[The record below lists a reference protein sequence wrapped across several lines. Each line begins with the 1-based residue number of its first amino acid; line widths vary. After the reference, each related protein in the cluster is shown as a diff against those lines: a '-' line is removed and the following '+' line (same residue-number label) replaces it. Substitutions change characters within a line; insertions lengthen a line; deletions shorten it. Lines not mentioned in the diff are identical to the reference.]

1 MTMHYTD
8 RDLTPPTLRLL
19 TSDAQGLHAG
29 EIGGHRD
36 QEVSPTVLHRDRE
49 VSPTDARKK
58 SRSRRR
64 IPLAGLLAF
73 ALACALLALPNNAS
87 ASGFTRAG
95 AAPAPVF
102 RDSAPIDV
110 FTFDDQRVAARLTTG
125 SGGHIYDPRD
135 PNGDGSNI
143 TFHMTDFGDYSHF
156 EILNSAR
163 DGHPR
168 GTILFRTTP
177 DYENPTDK
185 RIMYRES
192 TVLRFLHWSLGSVPY
207 GPWKRWDRAENNQYW
222 LMILVRLTDAQGRGH
237 YSGIV
242 MVIRVI
248 KNQDKVAPVFT
259 DAMPRSV
266 WITENQINVT
276 PVLHG
281 RHFSHPADPYNHHPR
296 GINIAI
302 TNNWGDGGKFDFS
315 STPVPGTLV
324 FQNAPD
330 HENPT
335 DVLITEQKTRQDG
348 TTYTSTVSSAQN
360 NSYFLEI
367 TASAKDSVGTWHTAK
382 HRMGVRVT
390 NEWDTPPQKPVNLRQ
405 TAVGSGAGESGRTV
419 TLAWDQPVSAH
430 RDDSPWRYGVDVYSW
445 GASWQP
451 LYSTFINTPRT
462 LWLTGELRSVSS
474 YSLARQIRLPNNG
487 IFLVKITPSN
497 RVAGTT
503 SDPILVVTNG
513 VNTHPTFSSGS
524 QFSIMENRTSV
535 GTATATDADPEDR
548 RIRYELN
555 TTFGD
560 AALFNINP
568 STGALSFLQAPNYE
582 NPRDVETVLSSSS
595 GHTSTSFAGDNV
607 YVVKFKATGDVPD
620 TYQSYPVGYKP
631 SPDRARSTEQL
642 VTINV
647 FDLPEPPGKP
657 DAPAV
662 AASSQVDTNGRN
674 KLRVSWRA
682 PTNAG
687 PPINDYDVQYRRAA
701 TLPFT
706 GNGNAVAFAGAGTSF
721 IYTRPTGEANYQFR
735 IQARSP
741 EGNSPWSDWGSVV
754 INTPPVISSANTANV
769 AENTTSTGIT
779 VTASD
784 TDTGDTRL
792 RYTITGG
799 VDAGQFT
806 LDSTTG
812 VLTFTNAPD
821 YDNPTDLVSTDPVN
835 AAGNNVYLV
844 QVTATSGVAPRLAS
858 TSQLIT
864 VTVTD
869 VLEPPGTPDK
879 PTVTSGVVNSASV
892 LNVTWTA
899 PSNTGPAIDDY
910 DVQYRVKVASG
921 TPNAWTDA
929 GHTGT
934 ATSRTLTNVQNNTTY
949 EVQVRA
955 HNAEGWSLWS
965 AAGEG
970 EAVYNSAPRF
980 TMSRT
985 SFEIPENS
993 LQRIVKLTAVDDN
1006 SLDNNSYF
1014 RLVGGADKD
1023 KFKVFSDGGVWWDVW
1038 SAPYP
1043 RPRPD
1048 YENPVDVASTTKPT
1062 ATAGDNVYSIVA
1074 EVETW
1079 ASTVSKT
1086 VRPPQKTRQTLT
1098 ITVTDVAEPPGE
1110 LMTLGLAPHDTLDT
1124 SLQVSWRDPDMT
1136 RKPPITG
1143 YDLEYRRQGTGDDWT
1158 DAGHTGTGGTTF
1170 LNNLTKS
1177 VTYEVRCRAKNH
1189 EGIGPWKS
1197 TTGATNARPTFTPT
1211 SFTVAENQRSVGTF
1225 SATDSDPQDTYF
1237 FYSIPVSGGGADR
1250 QQFTIDPQG
1259 QLETVASGGLNYEN
1273 PASAAG
1279 SNTYTFTA
1287 NVGSKDESD
1296 LNSKGSDRYRHTSQ
1310 TITVTV
1316 TDVAE
1321 PPGKPNPPT
1330 VTPMPG
1336 SSSKLLVSWR
1346 APSNTGPAI
1355 RYHNVR
1361 YRKGT
1366 SGNFTKLDE
1375 TFLPGYRNTRL
1386 EGLDANSSYQV
1397 QVRAANAEGIGPW
1410 SNAGSGSTP
1419 AFLNPEP
1426 LVGNPTPRFTSSA
1439 SFSVVENTTAVGTV
1453 TAVDDDTQD
1462 NVTGYMLD
1470 GADASKFQISF
1481 NTTTRSG
1488 ALSFKAAPD
1497 YETPA
1502 SANSENLYLLT
1513 VSASSG
1519 TGQRVKVRSQVIS
1532 VTVTDVSA
1540 PSSTAPTVTP
1550 ASANSVTAAWSAAST
1565 TTGYPVT
1572 DYDVRYSGDSGLTW
1586 TDVPHTGTGRSVTVN
1601 GLSANIDYQV
1611 QVRGTSSEGTGP
1623 WSASGTG
1630 ATNAPPAITVSKLYT
1645 VVENTAPATA
1655 IDTFIPSDVDTQ
1667 DGTPTLVLDGGD
1679 KSQFSLSS
1687 SGKLTFRAAPDFERP
1702 TDVVNSS
1709 PTAPA
1714 DRSGLWDNDYS
1725 LRLKATSGTGGRL
1738 ATAYSPW
1745 FKVRVTNVPPP
1756 GKPAAPTLTA
1766 PSATPTQLDVTWTAP
1781 MTASGYPITDYDV
1794 QYREVT
1800 EDNSGAFTDSP
1811 HTGVALEHDLTN
1823 LTPGTSYQVRVS
1835 ARSSEGSGPW
1845 SEVGTGTTA
1854 ANAAPVFSN
1863 TTFSVPEGT
1872 STLTVMATDADA
1884 SDTVTGY
1891 AIVTDSTDSAAFTLV
1906 ESGENAGTLTFN
1918 SVPDFENPT
1927 DVAHTTP
1934 APADAAANN
1943 TYILGIEA
1951 TSGDDARFASTIAR
1965 IAITVTDVNEAPVL
1979 SPITLNPV
1987 EENTTA
1993 VTTVTATD
2001 PDETSGGEARDV
2013 ITYTLSGAD
2022 SGKFQITSPGGV
2034 LTFVTAPDYE
2044 NPGDVRSTTPTN
2056 PASDNEYVV
2065 VVTATSAA
2073 GDSTRTLSAPS
2084 RTLIVEVSDALEP
2097 PAAPDAP
2104 SVEAVTGWPDRL
2116 DVTWTAPANTGKPAI
2131 LHYHVQ
2137 YQKSGAAGWT
2147 SHSSEIAAATTTLRI
2162 TGLESG
2168 ASYNVQVRA
2177 DNVEGEGTWSRSGTG
2192 TTNALTSWLPQFG
2205 SVDPTYPVAEN
2216 TTAVGTITATDA
2228 TNADVTF
2235 SIPGTDTTGGVDRA
2249 KFSITSNGVLTFNTA
2264 PNYENPQDVLSATPA
2279 NAAGNNEYIVKVE
2292 AAASGRGSSTQT
2304 VTVRVTDVDEKP
2316 GKPLAPTVRAANAT
2330 PTKLS
2335 VTWTAPTNTGPDI
2348 NDYDVQYRAGSTGQF
2363 TDASY
2368 DGTGTSTT
2376 LTGLTQGTAY
2386 EVQVRA
2392 TSPEDTGPWSD
2403 SGSATTAGNAPPSF
2417 TTMAFSVVEN
2427 ITGVGTVTATDSD
2440 SGDSITRYAI
2450 TDGADSTKFSITET
2464 GANIGKL
2471 VFSAAPDFEA
2481 NGSAAS
2487 NNTYKVEITAT
2498 SGTADRQATKAET
2511 FTITV
2516 TNATEKPIAPGRPTV
2531 NEVATNPAALSVSWT
2546 APANAGKPAIT
2557 GYQLQYRKGSTGTFS
2572 SAAGTVTGTSTTLRG
2587 LDTGTSYQ
2595 VRVQATN
2602 ADGDSTW
2609 SDPGTG
2615 STATNVKPTFSSTT
2629 LSVAENETTVDTV
2642 TATDSDASDSVT
2654 RYQITGGADRAKF
2667 SITETGTNIGKLVF
2681 DSAPDYEANGS
2692 AASNN
2697 TYKIHITV
2705 TSGTGARQL
2714 TTARAFTIT
2723 VTDAPEPPI
2732 APDAPSVS
2740 AVENWPDR
2748 LDVTWTA
2755 PANTG
2760 KPAIQHYHVRYGV
2773 DEATVSWTEKTG
2785 TADEI
2790 TGTLTTRLTGL
2801 ASGGTYQVQ
2810 VRADNAEGTGTWS
2823 DSGKGT
2829 TTALT
2834 ALLPPAFGS
2843 VNPLTYDVEE
2853 NTTAVGTITPTNT
2866 RVTFSIP
2873 TTAATGGVDRA
2884 KFSITS
2890 SGVLTFVTAPDYE
2903 DAQDV
2908 LSTSPSNAANNN
2920 EYIVKVKA
2928 AASGWGSVTQTAIV
2942 RVTNVNEPPAAPQ
2955 APSVSAVENWP
2966 DRLDVTW
2973 IAPLNT
2979 GKPAIQHYHVRYGVD
2994 GASVTWTEKTGT
3006 ADEITGTL
3014 TTRLTGLSSGETY
3027 QVQVRADN
3035 AEGTGTW
3042 SRSGTGTTN
3051 ALTSWLPQF
3060 GSVDPTYDV
3069 AENTTAVQT
3078 ITATDATNAQI
3089 TFSIPGTDA
3098 TGGVDRAKFSITAGG
3113 VLTFVAAPNYEDAQD
3128 VESTSPVNAAG
3139 NNEYIVKVE
3148 AAASGRGSATQTVTV
3163 RVTNVREKPGKPLAP
3178 TVRAAN
3184 ATPTRLSVTWAAPTN
3199 TGPAIDD
3206 YDVQYRAGSTGS
3218 FTDANYDGTGTSTT
3232 LTGLTQG
3239 TLYEVQVRATSPED
3253 TGPWSDSGSAT
3264 TAGNAKPSFTT
3275 TALSVEENLT
3285 SVGTVTATDSDTGD
3299 NVTGYAITGGAD
3311 ETKFSI
3317 TAATGALVFQTAPD
3331 YEAKDSAASNNSYK
3345 VEITATSGTGARL
3358 ATTAATFTITVTNA
3372 TEKPIAPGMPTVNG
3386 VTTNPAALSVS
3397 WSAPANAGKPAI
3409 TGYQL
3414 QYRKGSENFTLA
3426 AGTVTGT
3433 STTLRGLDTGTS
3445 YDVEVRAVN
3454 VDGESL
3460 WSDTGTGTTTTNVK
3474 PSFTSSATFSVVENN
3489 TAVGTVTATDSDADD
3504 NVTGYAVTG
3513 GADSAKFSITAL
3525 TGALVFSAAPDYEAN
3540 ASAAGNNTYKVQVTA
3555 TSGTGARLT
3564 TAAQAI
3570 TVTVTDATEKPLVPT
3585 GLKITATT
3593 LTSLTA
3599 GWNAP
3604 NNVGKPALRGY
3615 DVQYRQGNSDGWTD
3629 AGHTGVGTSQMLSSL
3644 TQNTSYQVRVLAKN
3658 DDGSSGWTS
3667 PVTGTTET
3675 DTAPS
3680 FTSLASFSLDENTT
3694 TVGTVVATDA
3704 DTGDSILRYAITG
3717 GADQAKFSITETGA
3731 NIGKLVFSA
3740 APDYEA
3746 NASAAGNNTYKVEV
3760 TATSG
3765 AGARSLSTA
3774 QSITV
3779 TVNDAE
3785 EPPAKPGTPVVQAVA
3800 YYVDKLDVSWTA
3812 PANTGKPPIT
3822 DYDVQYQKNGAA
3834 SWETHTHDGTG
3845 VTTQLTGLD
3854 ENTKY
3859 FVKVQA
3865 ISDEGETWS
3874 DAGSGRTNV
3883 NAVLLPEFEPPEGT
3897 GGDGP
3902 TIDPPSGI
3910 DALYTVAENTTAV
3923 ATITAT
3929 DRTNA
3934 QVTFS
3939 IPQTDG
3945 GVDRAKFEI
3954 TRLGGELRFA
3964 SAPNFENPQ
3973 DLASTSP
3980 SNAAGNNEYIVKVTA
3995 TGRGSATQ
4003 TVRVT
4008 VTDVDEKPGK
4018 PLAPTVRA
4026 ANATPTQLSVTW
4038 AAPTNTGPAITDY
4051 DVQYRAGSTGSF
4063 TDASYDGTVTST
4075 TLTGLTQGTLYE
4087 VQVRATSPEDTGSW
4101 SDSGSGTT
4109 AGNAKPSFTKTTFSV
4124 EENLTSVGTVTATDA
4139 DSGDTVTGYAITGGA
4154 DSTKFSITEATGALV
4169 FQTAPD
4175 YEAKGSAASNNSYK
4189 VEITATSG
4197 TGARLAT
4204 TAATFTITVT
4214 NATEKPIAPGRPTVE
4229 AVTTNPAQ
4237 LSVSWSEPANAGKP
4251 AITGYQLQYRKG
4263 NTGNF
4268 TLAAGTVTETSTTL
4282 RGLDTGTSYQVQVLA
4297 KNADGKGPWSAS
4309 GSGSTATNAAPSFS
4323 TTSLSVDENETAV
4336 GTVTATD
4343 ADTDDTVT
4351 GYAIT
4356 GGADETKFS
4365 ITASTGALVFQTAP
4379 DYEANAS
4386 AAGNNTYKVQITA
4399 TSGTGARILS
4409 KAQRITVTVNNVD
4422 EPPAK
4427 PGTPVV
4433 QAVAHYDDKLN
4444 VSWTAPANTGKPAI
4458 TDYNVQY
4465 QKNGA
4470 ASWETHAHDGTGVT
4484 TQLTGLDENTKYFV
4498 KVQAISDEGETW
4510 SDAGSGRTNVNAV
4523 LLPEFEPPEGTGGDG
4538 PTIDPP
4544 SGIDA
4549 LYTVAENTTAVAT
4562 ITATDATNAQVTF
4575 SIPTADATGGVDRA
4589 RFEITTDGRLTFV
4602 AAPDYEN
4609 PQDVASTSPTNAAG
4623 NNEYIV
4629 KVQATATG
4637 RGSATQTVRVTVTD
4651 VNEGPAFSAA
4661 SAFSVAENTT
4671 AVDTVTATD
4680 PDRESD
4686 GTTARDS
4693 ITYTVEGTDASLFTI
4708 GSTGA
4713 LSFATAPNFEV
4724 PGDSASVEPEN
4735 AAKNNEYLVTVKAT
4749 SGTVARAKSAKL
4761 ALVVTVTD
4769 MPEKP
4774 GKPAKP
4780 TVTAVTNSVT
4790 KLDVSWNP
4798 PDNTGPPISGYNVQY
4813 RKGTIGAF
4821 TDISGDI
4828 TTVSKRLTS
4837 LLPETSYD
4845 VRVRA
4850 KSVEGTGDWSDVGT
4864 GTTNAYSD
4872 ISPSQDNRRPR
4883 FTTGNSFSVQE
4894 NSTAVTTVNA
4904 VDDDSGDGA
4913 PSYEITGGADS
4924 AKFSITA
4931 STGKLAF
4938 QTAPDYEAK
4947 TSAAGN
4953 NTYKVQITATTGGNG
4968 DRRLT
4973 ASQNLTITVTNANEP
4988 PGQPTGLTVNGS
5000 TTTPMQLDVSWTAPT
5015 VPTSIPSLSGYD
5027 VQYRKGTSGSW
5038 SSLTHTGT
5046 GVTAAITSLTAGASY
5061 QVRVRAKNSEGKSAW
5076 AQEDGTTA
5084 GNAKPIFSTTSF
5096 DVDENITAVG
5106 TVTATDADSGDSIT
5120 RYAITGG
5127 ADSTKFSITE
5137 TGANIGKLVFSAAPN
5152 YEANASA
5159 AGNNTYKVQITA
5171 TSGTGARQATNAET
5185 FTITVTNVLEAPA
5198 KPEKPTVTGLSEYP
5212 KRLKISWTAPTNMGP
5227 PIDEYQLQYRQEG
5240 VVAFTKAA
5248 GTVRGT
5254 STTLRGFT
5262 QGTTY
5267 EVQVQAK
5274 NDEDTSPWS
5283 DTGSGSTAANA
5294 DAVFANSSTAS
5305 VDENSPIT
5313 TNILTLNATDADA
5326 DDNVSGYAV
5335 TGGADAGAFTIA
5347 DTNKLRFT
5355 TVPNHESPTD
5365 AASTSPSNAARNNE
5379 YIVVVKATSGTGER
5393 MTTAK
5398 QTLTI
5403 TVADVR
5409 EPPGKP
5415 AAPSI
5420 PVATL
5425 TTLKVSW
5432 TAPANA
5438 GKPTIDDYDVQYAK
5452 NVANPTWLTQM
5463 HVGAGTTTTLTGLA
5477 TGTTYQVRVMAK
5489 NDEGDSDWS
5498 DASTGTT
5505 IVNRGPAF
5513 SSDAA
5518 TASVDENSATTTNI
5532 YVLSAT
5538 DADPQ
5543 DSVTGYTVTG
5553 GADKTE
5559 FKIEDTNKLR
5569 LKNVPDYEA
5578 QSSYVVEVKATSG
5591 AGARALQ
5598 SDALT
5603 ITVSVNDVP
5612 EPPNTPDAPSIT
5624 ETALTTL
5631 KVSWTPRDNEGKP
5644 PITDYDVRYGKNGA
5658 NPMVWVAHTHTG
5670 AGRSTTLTD
5679 LDTGTNYDV
5688 QVKARN
5694 DEGASDWSPSGKGM
5708 TIVNKGPKF
5717 ETSQVL
5723 GIDENQVYV
5732 GLLTAMDPDEEVDTT
5747 FTYKIVGGVDRD
5759 LFEIGASV
5767 SNAEGQFASVR
5778 GAESNAQE
5786 ASIPGLLKFKSG
5798 MAPDYENP
5806 EDSDKNREYIVTVE
5820 VTSGTGAR
5828 AMSTRQD
5835 FKVKTR
5841 DVGPPQ
5847 VQPPV
5852 VDQVVGDG
5860 TKLEVRWAAPVVD
5873 ISEPPING
5881 YQVQYRID
5889 KSGQWTTERDYEGTE
5904 LSEPVMTLRGLKP
5917 STPYEVQVRAR
5928 SLYGDT
5934 LEFGAWS
5941 DSGQDTTDRA
5951 DPARDGSNSPPRFM
5965 SKAQPTIPENTMP
5978 VITLVAVDD
5987 DEQDKIM
5994 GFEITGGA
6002 DAAMFMIENHDEL
6015 RFKKAPDYEAMMEDS
6030 DSEDGDGDDGEQT
6043 NADELDACIVEVMA
6057 TSGTGK
6063 RAKTVKQML
6072 SVRVTDVS
6080 GPERPAKPKVSSV
6093 AGSTSKLRVKWRAPE
6108 SFGLPISDYDVQY
6121 RADSAGAW
6129 KNAKYDGTGTSTDL
6143 TGLAAKETYLVQVRA
6158 RNSEGRSPWSPS
6170 GSGSPSAEPTA
6181 DAPDTDSGD
6190 PDEEGE
6196 LPPDGAPAVPVIIEH
6211 KTVVINEIGNR
6222 TEDKYDWVELF
6233 NRAYEDISLK
6243 DWSLSIVDKSVVH
6256 DVARDAL
6263 ESADGSMHDVELVH
6277 FKTDITI
6284 PARGYLLVMHSDPL
6298 AKENPLAGGIALA
6311 TPREKPLPGQEQL
6324 MSSLPLSQCYIDTG
6338 LSLPDGDFLLILRD
6352 SATAEGTDEH
6362 LRDVAGNYYKP
6373 ALVGAEPTLM
6383 WPLILDV
6390 RDVSN
6395 FNFRSDEVWARENT
6409 RIDGFCENAF
6419 VQAPYTGV
6427 GYDRA
6432 IAPTDAGGKHSG
6444 TPGYANDALKTK
6456 AADLEDPNC
6465 VSISEVMFVTDT
6477 GTDTAI
6483 DTATDTVAR
6492 GPVPR
6497 NGLPQWIE
6505 VFNCSETEAVSMENW
6520 RLEIRN
6526 RRNGGARAKATLIF
6540 NQALLIP
6547 PRQTV
6552 LLVSSSERAIKPRTA
6567 GRGLISS
6574 EPWPTS
6580 EHLPDAYIYSLY
6592 DEAAAQLRMTSRN
6605 DKVLSL
6611 TGFTLTLKDMTD
6623 EVVDV
6628 VGNHVEGEPIA
6639 WQLPVSKSKSGAR
6652 SSMLRRYVDG
6662 DAVDGQSAE
6671 AWVSAAETHLA
6682 GVQNGLYYGDA
6693 TDISTPGYRGS
6704 MLTTFEMAATGTS
6717 IELTWQTASESN
6729 TAGFYVLRCD
6739 TRDGEFVTC
6748 NDLLIPG
6755 AGTTSTPQTYAW
6767 TDAKKTAGVA
6777 YWYRLEEESFAGVR
6791 QVLAKQ
6797 QLTFAKADVNGDGEV
6812 NVQDLVFAAAGNGQ
6826 PVPQAQK
6833 QNPDVNGDGIV
6844 NPKDVQAVL
6853 GVLEAKPGAAPAY
6866 PRLTA
6871 NLLQPWI
6878 DEAKRLNLP
6887 DATFQRGIRELERLA
6902 AALAIP
6908 KETALLP
6915 NYPNPFNPETWIPY
6929 DLAEAVSVTLTFYD
6943 VRGRVVRT
6951 LALGHRPAGAYRTKA
6966 RAAYWDG
6973 RNAQGERVASGV
6985 YFYTFTAGDF
6995 TATGKLV
7002 VRK

>member
-1 MTMHYTD
+1 MM
-8 RDLTPPTLRLL
+8 
-19 TSDAQGLHAG
+19 
-29 EIGGHRD
+29 
-36 QEVSPTVLHRDRE
+36 
-49 VSPTDARKK
+49 
-58 SRSRRR
+58 
-64 IPLAGLLAF
+64 
-73 ALACALLALPNNAS
+73 
-87 ASGFTRAG
+87 
-95 AAPAPVF
+95 
-102 RDSAPIDV
+102 
-110 FTFDDQRVAARLTTG
+110 RLTTG
-125 SGGHIYDPRD
+125 PGGYLYDSRNPS
-135 PNGDGSNI
+135 GDGSNI
-143 TFHMTDFGDYSHF
+143 RFEILRDTYHDSQSNVVTGWWGDNSHF
-156 EILNSAR
+156 EVLNTAR
-163 DGHPR
+163 DGYQR
-168 GTILFRTTP
+168 GTILFKTAP
-177 DYENPTDK
+177 DYENPTD
-185 RIMYRES
+185 RRLRYQRHQPLRNPWLPHLGREESPWYTRSYRE
-192 TVLRFLHWSLGSVPY
+192 
-207 GPWKRWDRAENNQYW
+207 DNQYW
-222 LMILVRLTDAQGRGH
+222 LSVRVTLDGVAGAHPTYLTIPVYVEKDL
-237 YSGIV
+237 
-242 MVIRVI
+242 
-248 KNQDKVAPVFT
+248 DKEPPVFRDT
-259 DAMPRSV
+259 LPSLFHV
-266 WITENQINVT
+266 TENHRLVT
-276 PVLHG
+276 QLRLGGSNAHIYDLANPQGQSEG
-281 RHFSHPADPYNHHPR
+281 RSITL
-296 GINIAI
+296 GI
-302 TNNWGDGGKFDFS
+302 TSWGDGGKFS
-315 STPVPGTLV
+315 V
-324 FQNAPD
+324 FNSPSGIYGRGAIVFNAAPD
-330 HENPT
+330 KENPT
-335 DVLITEQKTRQDG
+335 DILIAGTSPAGNNGYHLELSASVTDRLGATHTSKQK
-348 TTYTSTVSSAQN
+348 
-360 NSYFLEI
+360 LI
-367 TASAKDSVGTWHTAK
+367 
-382 HRMGVRVT
+382 VRVV
-390 NEWDTPPQKPVNLRQ
+390 NEWDTPPQKPINLRQ
-405 TAVGSGAGESGRTV
+405 TAVGSGSGEAGRTV
-419 TLAWDQPVSAH
+419 TLKWTQPVIQS
-430 RDDSPWRYGVDVYSW
+430 RDDAPWKYLVQVW
-445 GASWQP
+445 GWDP
-451 LYSTFINTPRT
+451 DRRVLSTFINIPRFDFQQP
-462 LWLTGELRSVSS
+462 GIPEQEH
-474 YSLARQIRLPNNG
+474 QIVLPSNG
-487 IFLVKITPSN
+487 IFLVQVKPSN
-497 RVAGTT
+497 RRDGTP
-503 SDPILVVTNG
+503 SDKIPVVTNG
-513 VNTHPTFSSGS
+513 VNTNPAFSSGT
-524 QFSIMENRTSV
+524 QFWIPEHQTRVSNF
-535 GTATATDADPEDR
+535 TAAATDADPEDR

-560 AALFNINP
+560 AALFQID
-568 STGALSFLQAPNYE
+568 STTGAFSFRQPPDYE
-582 NPRDVETVLSSSS
+582 NPRDVKTVLSSFQ
-595 GHTSTSFAGDNV
+595 TSPAGDNV
-607 YVVKFKATGDVPD
+607 YLVKFKATGDVPD
-620 TYQSYPVGYKP
+620 TYKSYTVGYKP

-642 VTINV
+642 VTITV
-647 FDLPEPPGKP
+647 FDVIEHLGTP
-657 DAPAV
+657 DAPTVTVSA
-662 AASSQVDTNGRN
+662 QVDTNGRN
-674 KLRVSWRA
+674 KLLVRWDA
-682 PTNAG
+682 PDNTG
-687 PPINDYDVQYRRAA
+687 PPIIGYDLQYRDTA

-706 GNGNAVAFAGAGTSF
+706 GNGNDVAFTGAGTSL
-721 IYTRPTGEANYQFR
+721 IYARSNGNVNYQFR
-735 IQARSP
+735 VRAKNNDGKSL
-741 EGNSPWSDWGSVV
+741 WSDWGSVV
-754 INTPPVISSANTANV
+754 INTPPVFSSANTANV

-779 VTASD
+779 VTATD
-784 TDTGDTRL
+784 ADTGDTAP
-792 RYTITGG
+792 RYAITGG
-799 VDAGQFT
+799 VDAGKFT

-821 YDNPTDLVSTDPVN
+821 YDNPTDLASTDPVN
-835 AAGNNVYLV
+835 AANNNVYLV
-844 QVTATSGVAPRLAS
+844 QVTATSGVAPRLA
-858 TSQLIT
+858 TASQLIT
-864 VTVTD
+864 VTVTN
-869 VLEPPGTPDK
+869 VIEPPGTPDA
-879 PTVTSGVVNSASV
+879 PTVVSGFSANSILL

-910 DVQYRVKVASG
+910 DVRYRFKVTSG
-921 TPNAWTDA
+921 NPIPWTDA

-934 ATSRTLTNVQNNTTY
+934 ATSLQLTNALNNTTY

-955 HNAEGWSLWS
+955 HNTEGWSPWS
-965 AAGEG
+965 DSGE
-970 EAVYNSAPRF
+970 ETAIDNNAPRF
-980 TMSRT
+980 TMSST
-985 SFEIPENS
+985 SFEVPEHYYKPWRKIA
-993 LQRIVKLTAVDDN
+993 QLTAVDDDN
-1006 SLDNNSYF
+1006 LDDVRSF
-1014 RLVGGADKD
+1014 SIVGGADAQ
-1023 KFKVFSDGGVWWDVW
+1023 KFKLFSSGQLWWDFFINRLP
-1038 SAPYP
+1038 A
-1043 RPRPD
+1043 PD
-1048 YENPVDVASTTKPT
+1048 YENPVDAASTTVPK
-1062 ATAGDNVYSIVA
+1062 ATAGDNVYSIVVQ
-1074 EVETW
+1074 VESEGIAPGMT
-1079 ASTVSKT
+1079 AQQRVARRRS
-1086 VRPPQKTRQTLT
+1086 TRQTLT
-1098 ITVTDVAEPPGE
+1098 ITVTDVDEPPGA
-1110 LMTLGLAPHDTLDT
+1110 LT
-1124 SLQVSWRDPDMT
+1124 SLAAQPHSSNETHLDVSWQPPNMT
-1136 RKPPITG
+1136 GKPPITG
-1143 YDLEYRRQGTGDDWT
+1143 YDVRYRKQGTTAWSIVSAKYVPLFAGASRTGALLNVGQDTGTGDKYIVLDR
-1158 DAGHTGTGGTTF
+1158 
-1170 LNNLTKS
+1170 LTKS
-1177 VTYEVRCRAKNH
+1177 TTYEVQLRAKND
-1189 EGIGPWKS
+1189 EGKGPWS
-1197 TTGATNARPTFTPT
+1197 DSATATTNAQPTVTPT
-1211 SFTVAENQRSVGTF
+1211 SFTVQENQRSVGTF
-1225 SATDSDPQDTYF
+1225 SVTDSDQQDNAYITYA
-1237 FYSIPVSGGGADR
+1237 IPAISVSLSPDHA
-1250 QQFTIDPQG
+1250 QFTVDAQG
-1259 QLETVASGGLNYEN
+1259 NLQTVSASGLDYEN
-1273 PASAAG
+1273 PTSASG
-1279 SNTYTFTA
+1279 TNTYTFTLQVRSGPAA
-1287 NVGSKDESD
+1287 NHKRNRIS
-1296 LNSKGSDRYRHTSQ
+1296 LP

-1316 TDVAE
+1316 TNGNE
-1321 PPGKPNPPT
+1321 LPGKPSPPG
-1330 VTPMPG
+1330 VSPAPA
-1336 SSSKLLVSWR
+1336 SNSKLDVTWS
-1346 APSNTGPAI
+1346 APSNPGPAI
-1355 RYHNVR
+1355 KYYNLR

-1366 SGNFTKLDE
+1366 TGSFTVLNANILPPSGGAV
-1375 TFLPGYRNTRL
+1375 PARRL
-1386 EGLDANSSYQV
+1386 TGLQADSSYEV
-1397 QVRAANAEGIGPW
+1397 QVRAVNGEGSGPW
-1410 SNAGSGSTP
+1410 SDSGTGRTNAAG
-1419 AFLNPEP
+1419 ADP
-1426 LVGNPTPRFTSSA
+1426 LTDNQVPRFTSNA

-1453 TAVDDDTQD
+1453 TATDADTQD
-1462 NVTGYMLD
+1462 NVTGYTLG
-1470 GADASKFQISF
+1470 GADSSKFQITGGGVLTF
-1481 NTTTRSG
+1481 IT
-1488 ALSFKAAPD
+1488 APD
-1497 YETPA
+1497 HEAPVSTD
-1502 SANSENLYLLT
+1502 SSNLYIVT
-1513 VSASSG
+1513 VTASSG
-1519 TGQRVKVRSQVIS
+1519 VGNRARTASQVVS
-1532 VTVTDVSA
+1532 VTVTDV
-1540 PSSTAPTVTP
+1540 PPPTAPDSIDVRPTSGT
-1550 ASANSVTAAWSAAST
+1550 SLTLSWSAAST
-1565 TTGYPVT
+1565 TAGYAVT
-1572 DYDVRYSGDSGLTW
+1572 DYDVRYSGDSGTTW
-1586 TDVPHTGTGRSVTVN
+1586 TDVAHDTDARSATISS
-1601 GLSANIDYQV
+1601 LSSNIDYSI
-1611 QVRGTSSEGTGP
+1611 QVRATSYEGTGP
-1623 WSASGTG
+1623 WSPSATG
-1630 ATNAPPAITVSKLYT
+1630 WTNAPPVVTADKLYT
-1645 VVENTAPATA
+1645 VVENSPPSTTIATFTA
-1655 IDTFIPSDVDTQ
+1655 SDADSR
-1667 DGTPTLVLDGGD
+1667 DGTPTLVLEGAD
-1679 KSQFSLSS
+1679 KSQFVLSS
-1687 SGKLTFRAAPDFERP
+1687 SGVLTFKVAPNFERP
-1702 TDVVNSS
+1702 TDVLNTA

-1714 DRSGLWDNDYS
+1714 DRSEHWDNDYS
-1725 LRLKATSGTGGRL
+1725 LRVKATSGTGQRL
-1738 ATAYSPW
+1738 ASTYTPW
-1745 FKVRVTNVPPP
+1745 FKVRVTNIPPP
-1756 GKPAAPTLTA
+1756 EKPAAPTLTA
-1766 PSATPTQLDVTWTAP
+1766 ASATPSELGVTWTAP
-1781 MTASGYPITDYDV
+1781 TTTSGYPITDYDL
-1794 QYREVT
+1794 RFRRVT
-1800 EDNSGAFTDSP
+1800 SENNGIYAYPRHS
-1811 HTGVALEHDLTN
+1811 
-1823 LTPGTSYQVRVS
+1823 GTSRTKTLRYLATGTAYEVQVR
-1835 ARSSEGSGPW
+1835 ARNSEGTGPW
-1845 SEVGTGTTA
+1845 SDVAQRSTA
-1854 ANAAPVFSN
+1854 ANAAP
-1863 TTFSVPEGT
+1863 TFSTTAFSVNEGL
-1872 STLTVMATDADA
+1872 STVGTVIATD
-1884 SDTVTGY
+1884 S
-1891 AIVTDSTDSAAFTLV
+1891 DSADSVVKYEIGGGSDSAKFSIV
-1906 ESGENAGTLTFN
+1906 EEGENAGKLTFV
-1918 SVPDFENPT
+1918 SLPDFENPT
-1927 DVAHTTP
+1927 DIAHSAPTP
-1934 APADAAANN
+1934 TNAAANN
-1943 TYILGIEA
+1943 EYIVFIVA
-1951 TSGDDARFASTIAR
+1951 TSGTAAREEQTYQR
-1965 IAITVTDVNEAPVL
+1965 ITVTVNDVNEAPVL
-1979 SPITLNPV
+1979 SPITLSAV

-2022 SGKFQITSPGGV
+2022 SGKFQITPEGV
-2034 LTFVTAPDYE
+2034 LTFVTAPDFE
-2044 NPGDVRSTTPTN
+2044 NPGDVLSTTPTN

-2073 GDSTRTLSAPS
+2073 GTPRELSAPS

-2104 SVEAVTGWPDRL
+2104 SVSAVTGWPDKL

-2137 YQKSGAAGWT
+2137 YQKSGAADWT

-2235 SIPGTDTTGGVDRA
+2235 SIPGTDTAGGVDRA
-2249 KFSITSNGVLTFNTA
+2249 KFSITAGGVLTFNTA
-2264 PNYENPQDVLSATPA
+2264 PNYEDAQDAESTSPA

-2292 AAASGRGSSTQT
+2292 AAASGRGSATQT
-2304 VTVRVTDVDEKP
+2304 VTVRVTDVDEEP
-2316 GKPLAPTVRAANAT
+2316 GKPLAPTVRAATAT

-2392 TSPEDTGPWSD
+2392 TNPEDTGSWSD
-2403 SGSATTAGNAPPSF
+2403 SGSATTAGNAKPSF

-2450 TDGADSTKFSITET
+2450 TGGADSTKFSITET

-2487 NNTYKVEITAT
+2487 NNSYKVEITAT
-2498 SGTADRQATKAET
+2498 SGTADRQATTAAT

-2516 TNATEKPIAPGRPTV
+2516 TNAVEKPIAPGRPTV
-2531 NEVATNPAALSVSWT
+2531 EAVTTNPAALSVSWS

-2615 STATNVKPTFSSTT
+2615 TTATNVKPTFSSTT

-2681 DSAPDYEANGS
+2681 DSAPDYEASAS
-2692 AASNN
+2692 AAGNN

-2723 VTDAPEPPI
+2723 VTDAPEPPA
-2732 APDAPSVS
+2732 APGTPSVS
-2740 AVENWPDR
+2740 AVTGWPDR

-2801 ASGGTYQVQ
+2801 SSGETYQVQ

-2823 DSGKGT
+2823 RSGKGT

-2890 SGVLTFVTAPDYE
+2890 NGVLTFVTAPDYE
-2903 DAQDV
+2903 NAQD
-2908 LSTSPSNAANNN
+2908 LASTSPSNAAGNN

-2928 AASGWGSVTQTAIV
+2928 AASGWGSVTQTV
-2942 RVTNVNEPPAAPQ
+2942 LVTVTNALEPPAAPGT
-2955 APSVSAVENWP
+2955 PSVSAVENWP

-3014 TTRLTGLSSGETY
+3014 TTRLTGLASGETY

-3128 VESTSPVNAAG
+3128 AESTSPVNAAG
-3139 NNEYIVKVE
+3139 NNEYIVKVQ

-3178 TVRAAN
+3178 TVRAAD
-3184 ATPTRLSVTWAAPTN
+3184 ATPTKLSVTWAAPTN

-3206 YDVQYRAGSTGS
+3206 YDVQYRAGSTGL
-3218 FTDANYDGTGTSTT
+3218 FTDASYDGTGTSTT

-3239 TLYEVQVRATSPED
+3239 TLYEVQVRATSDEG
-3253 TGPWSDSGSAT
+3253 TGSWSDSGSAT

-3285 SVGTVTATDSDTGD
+3285 SVGTVTATDSDIGD
-3299 NVTGYAITGGAD
+3299 SIAGYAITGGAD

-3317 TAATGALVFQTAPD
+3317 TASTGALVFQTAPD
-3331 YEAKDSAASNNSYK
+3331 FEANGSAASNNSYK

-3358 ATTAATFTITVTNA
+3358 ATKAATFTITVTNA
-3372 TEKPIAPGMPTVNG
+3372 MEKPIAPGMPTVNG
-3386 VTTNPAALSVS
+3386 VATNPAALSVS

-3454 VDGESL
+3454 VDGESP

-3474 PSFTSSATFSVVENN
+3474 PSFTSSATFSVVENT
-3489 TAVGTVTATDSDADD
+3489 TAVGTVTATDSDTDD
-3504 NVTGYAVTG
+3504 SVTGYAVTG
-3513 GADSAKFSITAL
+3513 GADSAKFSITAS

-3555 TSGTGARLT
+3555 TSGTGARQT

-3604 NNVGKPALRGY
+3604 NNVGRPALRGY
-3615 DVQYRQGNSDGWTD
+3615 DVTYRQGNSGAWTD

-3644 TQNTSYQVRVLAKN
+3644 TSGRSYQVRVLAKN

-3680 FTSLASFSLDENTT
+3680 FTSAASFSLDENTT
-3694 TVGTVVATDA
+3694 TVGTVVATDS
-3704 DTGDSILRYAITG
+3704 DSGDSILRYAITG

-3740 APDYEA
+3740 APDHEA
-3746 NASAAGNNTYKVEV
+3746 KASAAGNNTYKVQV

-3765 AGARSLSTA
+3765 QGTRSLSTA

-3779 TVNDAE
+3779 TVNNVN

-3800 YYVDKLDVSWTA
+3800 YYVDKLDVSWDPPTNTGKPAILHYHVQYQKSSATNWTLHSSEIAAGTTTLRLTGLEASATYNVQVRADNNEGEGTWSNSGIGTTNANAVLLPTFDPPEGTGGDGPTIDPPSGVDALYTVAENTTAVATITATDRTNAQVTFSIPTTDATGGVDRERFSITRLGGVLRFVAAPNYENPQDVASTSPVNAANNNEYIVKVTATASGRGSATQTLRVTVTDVREKPGKPLAPTVRAATATPTQLSVTWAAPTNTGPAITDYDVQYRAGSTGTFTDASYDGTVTSTTLTGLTQGTAYEVQVRATSPEDTGSWSDSGSGTTAGNAKPSFTTTALSVEENLTSVGTVTATDADDTVTGYAITGGADETKFTITKTGTNKGKLVFNTAPDYEANGSDAGDNAYKVEITATSGTGARLATTAATFTITVTNAVEKPIAPGMPTVEAVATNPAQLSVSWTAPANAGKPAITGYQLQYRKGNTGNFTSAAGTVTRTSTTLRGLDTGTSYQVQVQAKNDDGKSLWSASGTGTTATNAAPSFSTTSPFSVPENTTAVGTVTATDADTDDTVTGYAITGGADETKFSITATTGALVFQTAPDYEANASAAGNNTYKVEVTATSGTGARILSTAQSITVTVGDVDEPPAKPGTPVVQAVAHYDDKLKVSWTA
-3812 PANTGKPPIT
+3812 PANTGKPAIT

-3834 SWETHTHDGTG
+3834 SWETHAHDGTG

-3865 ISDEGETWS
+3865 ISHEGETWS

-3939 IPQTDG
+3939 IP
-3945 GVDRAKFEI
+3945 
-3954 TRLGGELRFA
+3954 
-3964 SAPNFENPQ
+3964 
-3973 DLASTSP
+3973 
-3980 SNAAGNNEYIVKVTA
+3980 
-3995 TGRGSATQ
+3995 
-4003 TVRVT
+4003 
-4008 VTDVDEKPGK
+4008 
-4018 PLAPTVRA
+4018 
-4026 ANATPTQLSVTW
+4026 
-4038 AAPTNTGPAITDY
+4038 
-4051 DVQYRAGSTGSF
+4051 
-4063 TDASYDGTVTST
+4063 GT
-4075 TLTGLTQGTLYE
+4075 
-4087 VQVRATSPEDTGSW
+4087 
-4101 SDSGSGTT
+4101 
-4109 AGNAKPSFTKTTFSV
+4109 
-4124 EENLTSVGTVTATDA
+4124 
-4139 DSGDTVTGYAITGGA
+4139 
-4154 DSTKFSITEATGALV
+4154 
-4169 FQTAPD
+4169 
-4175 YEAKGSAASNNSYK
+4175 
-4189 VEITATSG
+4189 
-4197 TGARLAT
+4197 
-4204 TAATFTITVT
+4204 
-4214 NATEKPIAPGRPTVE
+4214 
-4229 AVTTNPAQ
+4229 
-4237 LSVSWSEPANAGKP
+4237 
-4251 AITGYQLQYRKG
+4251 
-4263 NTGNF
+4263 
-4268 TLAAGTVTETSTTL
+4268 
-4282 RGLDTGTSYQVQVLA
+4282 
-4297 KNADGKGPWSAS
+4297 
-4309 GSGSTATNAAPSFS
+4309 
-4323 TTSLSVDENETAV
+4323 
-4336 GTVTATD
+4336 
-4343 ADTDDTVT
+4343 
-4351 GYAIT
+4351 
-4356 GGADETKFS
+4356 
-4365 ITASTGALVFQTAP
+4365 
-4379 DYEANAS
+4379 
-4386 AAGNNTYKVQITA
+4386 
-4399 TSGTGARILS
+4399 
-4409 KAQRITVTVNNVD
+4409 
-4422 EPPAK
+4422 
-4427 PGTPVV
+4427 
-4433 QAVAHYDDKLN
+4433 
-4444 VSWTAPANTGKPAI
+4444 
-4458 TDYNVQY
+4458 
-4465 QKNGA
+4465 
-4470 ASWETHAHDGTGVT
+4470 
-4484 TQLTGLDENTKYFV
+4484 
-4498 KVQAISDEGETW
+4498 
-4510 SDAGSGRTNVNAV
+4510 
-4523 LLPEFEPPEGTGGDG
+4523 
-4538 PTIDPP
+4538 
-4544 SGIDA
+4544 
-4549 LYTVAENTTAVAT
+4549 
-4562 ITATDATNAQVTF
+4562 
-4575 SIPTADATGGVDRA
+4575 DATGGVDRE
-4589 RFEITTDGRLTFV
+4589 RFSITTGGVLTFS

-4609 PQDVASTSPTNAAG
+4609 PQDVASTSPVNAAN

-4651 VNEGPAFSAA
+4651 VNEGPAFSSA
-4661 SAFSVAENTT
+4661 SAFSVQENIT
-4671 AVDTVTATD
+4671 AVTTVTATD

-4686 GTTARDS
+4686 GATARDS
-4693 ITYTVEGTDASLFTI
+4693 ITYTVEGTDASLFSI
-4708 GSTGA
+4708 SSTGA
-4713 LSFATAPNFEV
+4713 LSFSTAPNFEV
-4724 PGDSASVEPEN
+4724 PGDKASIEPEN
-4735 AAKNNEYLVTVKAT
+4735 AAENNEYLVTVKAT

-4761 ALVVTVTD
+4761 PLVVTVTD

-4813 RKGTIGAF
+4813 KKSTAGSF

-4837 LLPETSYD
+4837 LLPETSYQ

-4850 KSVEGTGDWSDVGT
+4850 KSVEGIGAWSDPET

-4883 FTTGNSFSVQE
+4883 FTTSNSFSVPE

-4931 STGKLAF
+4931 STGALVF
-4938 QTAPDYEAK
+4938 SPAPDYEAK
-4947 TSAAGN
+4947 ASAAGN
-4953 NTYKVQITATTGGNG
+4953 NTYKVEITATTGGNG

-4988 PGQPTGLTVNGS
+4988 PDAPTGLTVNGS

-5027 VQYRKGTSGSW
+5027 VEYRKGATGSW

-5046 GVTAAITSLTAGASY
+5046 GRTAAITSLMAGASY
-5061 QVRVRAKNSEGKSAW
+5061 QVRVRAKNSEGKSGW
-5076 AQEDGTTA
+5076 AQESGTTA
-5084 GNAKPIFSTTSF
+5084 GNAKPIFSTTTFS
-5096 DVDENITAVG
+5096 VDENTTAVG
-5106 TVTATDADSGDSIT
+5106 TVTATDSDDTVTG
-5120 RYAITGG
+5120 YAITGG
-5127 ADSTKFSITE
+5127 ADETKFSITAS
-5137 TGANIGKLVFSAAPN
+5137 TGALVFDPAPN
-5152 YEANASA
+5152 YEAKASA
-5159 AGNNTYKVQITA
+5159 AGNNTYKVEITA
-5171 TSGTGARQATNAET
+5171 TSGTGARQATNAQP
-5185 FTITVTNVLEAPA
+5185 FTITVTNVLEAPE
-5198 KPEKPTVTGLSEYP
+5198 KPEKPTVTGLPEYP
-5212 KRLKISWTAPTNMGP
+5212 KRLKVSWTVPTNTGP
-5227 PIDEYQLQYRQEG
+5227 EITEYQLQYRQEG

-5248 GTVRGT
+5248 GAVTTGT

-5262 QGTTY
+5262 PGTTY
-5267 EVQVQAK
+5267 EVQVKAK
-5274 NDEDTSPWS
+5274 NAEGTSTWS

-5294 DAVFANSSTAS
+5294 DAVFANSDTAS

-5326 DDNVSGYAV
+5326 GDSVSYSLS
-5335 TGGADAGAFTIA
+5335 GGADAGAFTIA

-5379 YIVVVKATSGTGER
+5379 YIVVVKATSGTDER

-5403 TVADVR
+5403 TVTDVR
-5409 EPPGKP
+5409 EPPDKP
-5415 AAPSI
+5415 TAPSI
-5420 PVATL
+5420 SDATL

-5452 NVANPTWLTQM
+5452 NVANPTWVSHM
-5463 HVGAGTTTTLTGLA
+5463 HVGASRSTTLTGLD

-5489 NDEGDSDWS
+5489 NDEGNSTWS
-5498 DASTGTT
+5498 DTSTGTT

-5513 SSDAA
+5513 SSTAA
-5518 TASVDENSATTTNI
+5518 TASVDENSAITTDI
-5532 YVLSAT
+5532 YTFIDGTAAT

-5553 GADKTE
+5553 GADKTKFE
-5559 FKIEDTNKLR
+5559 IQDTNKLR

-5603 ITVSVNDVP
+5603 ITVSVTDVP
-5612 EPPNTPDAPSIT
+5612 EPPNTPDAPRIT

-5631 KVSWTPRDNEGKP
+5631 NVSWSEPDNDGKP

-5658 NPMVWVAHTHTG
+5658 NPMVWVAHTHVG
-5670 AGRSTTLTD
+5670 AGRSTTLRD

-5688 QVKARN
+5688 QVLARN

-5723 GIDENQVYV
+5723 GIDENQVIV
-5732 GLLTAMDPDEEVDTT
+5732 GLLTAMDPDAEVDNT
-5747 FTYKIVGGVDRD
+5747 FTYKIVGGADGN
-5759 LFEIGASV
+5759 LFVIGASV
-5767 SNAEGQFASVR
+5767 SNAEGQFAAVR

-5835 FKVKTR
+5835 FKVNTR
-5841 DVGPPQ
+5841 DVRPRN
-5847 VQPPV
+5847 VEQPIVTPV
-5852 VDQVVGDG
+5852 DGDG
-5860 TKLEVRWAAPVVD
+5860 TKLKVEWAAPRRE
-5873 ISEPPING
+5873 ISDLPVNG
-5881 YQVQYRID
+5881 YRVQYSAD
-5889 KSGQWTTERDYEGTE
+5889 KSGLWTEHDYEGAE
-5904 LSEPVMTLRGLKP
+5904 PPDPALVLSGLKP
-5917 STPYEVQVRAR
+5917 STEYEVQVQAR
-5928 SLYGDT
+5928 SLDRGSWEDSD
-5934 LEFGAWS
+5934 WS
-5941 DSGQDTTDRA
+5941 ESGEATTDSA

-6030 DSEDGDGDDGEQT
+6030 NSEDGDDTEPT
-6043 NADELDACIVEVMA
+6043 NADELDACLVEVMA

-6143 TGLAAKETYLVQVRA
+6143 TGLEAKETYLVQVRA

-6233 NRAYEDISLK
+6233 NRAYEDVSLK

-6465 VSISEVMFVTDT
+6465 VSISEVMF
-6477 GTDTAI
+6477 
-6483 DTATDTVAR
+6483 ATDTVAR

-6497 NGLPQWIE
+6497 DAGTNINGLPQWIE

-6526 RRNGGARAKATLIF
+6526 RSNGGARAKATLIF

-6580 EHLPDAYIYSLY
+6580 EHLPEAYIYSLY

-6628 VGNHVEGEPIA
+6628 IGNHVEGEPIA
-6639 WQLPVSKSKSGAR
+6639 WQLPVSKSESGAR

-6791 QVLAKQ
+6791 QVLAKR

-6844 NPKDVQAVL
+6844 NPQDVQAVL

-6951 LALGHRPAGAYRTKA
+6951 LALGHRPAGVYRTKA

-6973 RNAQGERVASGV
+6973 RNAQGERVASGI